1 MRQLVAEPVVI
12 LVEILGKEEMTV
24 GIVVVGLDV
33 EFRALH
39 TSLGGNSLRFRVLL
53 RHQTSKVELAELQL
67 CLETEQCGSAADQT
81 RPGGHADITGLQVL
95 DNLILLTLIV
105 EFKILGIERECG
117 VGVVVHVELQLV
129 ADRSIDGGLDFL
141 IEVKICLSAV
151 LQRKRRIVGLVALDT
166 G

>member
-1 MRQLVAEPVVI
+1 MLPTIFNLSAGVNRWVGNFAVI
-12 LVEILGKEEMTV
+12 
-24 GIVVVGLDV
+24 
-33 EFRALH
+33 
-39 TSLGGNSLRFRVLL
+39 
-53 RHQTSKVELAELQL
+53 
-67 CLETEQCGSAADQT
+67 SAQ
-81 RPGGHADITGLQVL
+81 QVL

-151 LQRKRRIVGLVALDT
+151 LQRKSRIVGLVALDS